1 MKIIDNLLSYNNLL
15 KVRDLS
21 SIDIIVFHC
30 TELPTLA
37 DARKEGEKIIPGRK
51 EKCGNS
57 GHYYIDRDGQ
67 IYRFI
72 EDNRIAYHVI
82 SHNDHSIGIEIVNI
96 GRYPDWYSTKNQIP
110 TEEYTKAQI
119 DSTVELLAFLKKKIP
134 SLKTIKQHFEL
145 DNQMVISSDKPNIKV
160 SRKIDPG
167 PLFPWAKIVN
177 VWQELLKIS

>member
-15 KVRDLS
+15 KDRDLS
-21 SIDIIVFHC
+21 SIDIITFHC

-37 DARKEGEKIIPGRK
+37 DARKEGEKMILGRK

-82 SHNDHSIGIEIVNI
+82 SHNDHSIGIEIVNT

-119 DSTVELLAFLKKKIP
+119 DSTVELLAFLKKKRYP
-134 SLKTIKQHFEL
+134 HLKPLSNILNLIIKW
-145 DNQMVISSDKPNIKV
+145 
-160 SRKIDPG
+160 
-167 PLFPWAKIVN
+167 LFPVTNQTLRFVEKSTLDPFFRG
-177 VWQELLKIS
+177 QRLLMFGKNY